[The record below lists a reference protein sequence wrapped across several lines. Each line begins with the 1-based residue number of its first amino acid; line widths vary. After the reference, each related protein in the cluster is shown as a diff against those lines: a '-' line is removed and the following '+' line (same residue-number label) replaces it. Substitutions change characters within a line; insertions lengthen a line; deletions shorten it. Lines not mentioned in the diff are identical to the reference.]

1 MITNYCTLFNVNYMS
16 RGINLYNSLLK
27 VSNNFRLYIFAFD
40 NLSYDYLVN
49 LNLKKTIIISLK
61 DFEDSQ
67 LKRVKKSRTKT
78 EYFWTCTGSTV
89 LYLFK
94 RYQIK
99 SCTYLDAD
107 LYFYKNPK
115 ILIKESRKASCIIS
129 KHNYTEKY
137 DQSDTSGIYCVQFMY
152 FKNNILGKKILLDW
166 RKQCIKWCYN
176 RFEDDK
182 FGDQKYLDKWP
193 KKYKGVY
200 VLKNLGGGLAPWNI
214 QKYKIMKNKKF
225 QSKLNN
231 KIVFDM
237 IFYHFH
243 NLKFINK
250 NLTYIGGY
258 KIDDNIKKKIYYPY
272 IKKILSINKNLHR
285 HHNLKN
291 IDLTESYFS
300 GGIFLMRLIKRIL
313 IKNNFLRI

>member
-129 KHNYTEKY
+129 KHN
-137 DQSDTSGIYCVQFMY
+137 
-152 FKNNILGKKILLDW
+152 
-166 RKQCIKWCYN
+166 
-176 RFEDDK
+176 
-182 FGDQKYLDKWP
+182 
-193 KKYKGVY
+193 
-200 VLKNLGGGLAPWNI
+200 
-214 QKYKIMKNKKF
+214 
-225 QSKLNN
+225 KL
-231 KIVFDM
+231 
-237 IFYHFH
+237 
-243 NLKFINK
+243 
-250 NLTYIGGY
+250 
-258 KIDDNIKKKIYYPY
+258 
-272 IKKILSINKNLHR
+272 
-285 HHNLKN
+285 
-291 IDLTESYFS
+291 
-300 GGIFLMRLIKRIL
+300 
-313 IKNNFLRI
+313 